1 MTTLWSSIQRV
12 VAPPSDADDD
22 DDAAAAAA
30 AAAMSSTTHRFV
42 DSDDERD
49 VDDVTRLK
57 ADLRLEQ
64 RNSAQLS
71 AALDAER
78 DKHREEVRQLRELL
92 LDKESELEQAAL
104 DAKQIS
110 DVVAKPIVT
119 TVVKSS
125 SSRRHD
131 AFLHSLARLLNAT
144 LPPAPLT
151 DVDNSTTSSRNGSWM
166 AHDDDDDTADGR
178 HAALLAALERV
189 LADRSAADRS
199 AELKQRNDTLTRQ
212 LKEAMP
218 KLKLCAELQT
228 QLDAA
233 RAAEAKRAADAA
245 SMAQRLAAAE
255 SEREQLRSAV
265 DAEQARVRGAAADEQ
280 AQLRDAR
287 ERAEALAA
295 RVSALE
301 SELATRVRGAA
312 DDDAH
317 AAERSRRAVA
327 DAEERCATAERALE
341 RQRADADELRRQLE
355 RATVDVVESRER
367 EKQNESESMMLRQE
381 LQQSRREAERL
392 RAHLLEKE
400 DAEALLTGEL
410 ETVKRVADAAD
421 AHARALADAEAQCD
435 ELRLVAADKDNEV
448 TLLSKAV
455 MDLQTALESLQTETA
470 MNLQAELG
478 AMATRLALANG
489 RVAALESLEQRHAA
503 VQDECDALQARFNA
517 QTDELARAH
526 ADAQRAIEDA
536 STLQYTVEKLV
547 AQVDMLSQNEIRMMG
562 RDRVKQLVLQICA
575 GGSSRRSA
583 LEAIA
588 SACQMSVDEKKQV
601 GLISSSW
608 LEAAGL
614 VSAPAAAASA
624 ATPDAGLAN
633 TFVAFL
639 ENSVLEEQVNELQ
652 LEEEREKR
660 RDKQQQQG
668 RAADL

>member
-1 MTTLWSSIQRV
+1 M
-12 VAPPSDADDD
+12 
-22 DDAAAAAA
+22 
-30 AAAMSSTTHRFV
+30 HRFV
-42 DSDDERD
+42 DSDDDAEQNSN
-49 VDDVTRLK
+49 DVTRLK

-64 RNSAQLS
+64 RNSAHLS

-78 DKHREEVRQLRELL
+78 DKRREEVRQLRELL
-92 LDKESELEQAAL
+92 LDKETELEQMAL
-104 DAKQIS
+104 DAKNHS
-110 DVVAKPIVT
+110 VVVKPV
-119 TVVKSS
+119 TVVKRVG
-125 SSRRHD
+125 SRRHD
-131 AFLHSLARLLNAT
+131 TFLLSLARLLNAT
-144 LPPAPLT
+144 LPPPPATALLS
-151 DVDNSTTSSRNGSWM
+151 DVDNGVDGDGSRLT
-166 AHDDDDDTADGR
+166 AHADDDTADGR
-178 HAALLAALERV
+178 HAALIAALERL

-218 KLKLCAELQT
+218 KLKLCTELQS
-228 QLDAA
+228 QLDAS
-233 RAAEAKRAADAA
+233 RAAEAKLATEATT
-245 SMAQRLAAAE
+245 MMQRLAAVE

-265 DAEQARVRGAAADEQ
+265 DNEQTRARGAVEADQ

-287 ERAEALAA
+287 ERADALAV
-295 RVSALE
+295 RVAALE

-317 AAERSRRAVA
+317 AAERSRRLAA
-327 DAEERCATAERALE
+327 DVEEQRVTSERALE
-341 RQRADADELRRQLE
+341 RLRADADELRRQLE
-355 RATVDVVESRER
+355 QATVDVVESRER

-381 LQQSRREAERL
+381 LQQSKREAERL
-392 RAHLLEKE
+392 RAHLLDKE
-400 DAEALLTGEL
+400 DAEALLTSEL
-410 ETVKRVADAAD
+410 DAVRRVADTAD
-421 AHARALADAEAQCD
+421 ERSQALADAEVQCD
-435 ELRLVAADKDNEV
+435 ELRLVVADKDNEV

-517 QTDELARAH
+517 QTDELARAQ
-526 ADAQRAIEDA
+526 ADAQRAIDDA
-536 STLQYTVEKLV
+536 STLQFTVEKLV

-575 GGSSRRSA
+575 GGSAKRSA

-601 GLISSSW
+601 GLIASSW

-614 VSAPAAAASA
+614 VSSSSSTAAPSA
-624 ATPDAGLAN
+624 APDAGLAN